1 MKVRRLQIEDFR
13 SVAEGQVTFS
23 DNTLLVGGNNVGKS
37 TICEALDLALGPER
51 LYRRPV
57 VDEHDFYGGR
67 YVDEDGNPIAIQI
80 RAVLVDLSPEAM
92 LRFGDHL
99 RRWDDTALEFIDE
112 ESDGA
117 DRADDDGIDWALPV
131 LFVARYDRDEDDFV
145 AQTFFDHP
153 AVAEEDLDDEQR
165 ASLGQG
171 RTEFGRTHKRFCGY
185 VYLRALRTGS
195 RALGLQRGS
204 LLDTILRLGGEGD
217 GAPEMWFDTLD
228 RLRDLDPAV
237 GEIEQLQ
244 AIRTE
249 IRERM
254 GKFVGLAPGDESA
267 AFFASD
273 LTRAHLREVVRLFIA
288 TSPSDHSVP
297 FSRQGTGSIN
307 LLVFALLTLIA
318 DRRGNE
324 SVIFAMEEPEIALPP
339 HTQRRVTRFVRTT
352 MGQAIVTSHSPY
364 VIEQFEPEDIVMLN
378 RDSPGTLIGTRP
390 DSGGFKPKAY
400 RAQRRQFAEA
410 ILARAILVVEG
421 STEAALLP
429 VASSIL
435 EDADPD
441 YTHLDLAGISIFT
454 ADGDGDVPRWG
465 PIFKA
470 LDKQVFGFRDKQAA
484 SPAADVQAQ
493 LDVFDKFWESTE
505 VGVEGVLVNQTNL
518 AVHRRFLEVAVSRA
532 DYPPVAKYVP
542 TMTDAEVTDLAKQV
556 LKARKGD
563 GFAYGALF
571 VEQCQNEAE
580 LPEFLKSVLLE
591 IDEALRP
598 AAVDV
603 ETVDET
609 TADADTPDA
618 LVVPDTTTEDPGEAS
633 APEDT

>member
-1 MKVRRLQIEDFR
+1 MKVRRLEIENFR
-13 SVAEGQVTFS
+13 SVKDGHVVFS

-37 TICEALDLALGPER
+37 TVCEALDLALGPER

-67 YVDEDGNPIAIQI
+67 YTDADKNPIEIRI
-80 RAVLVDLSPEAM
+80 RAVLVDLSPEAII
-92 LRFGDHL
+92 RFGDHC
-99 RRWDDTALEFIDE
+99 RRWDDTKLEFIDE
-112 ESDGA
+112 APDGA
-117 DRADDDGIDWALPV
+117 DIADQAGMGWALPV
-131 LFVARYDRDEDDFV
+131 LFVARYERDEDDFV
-145 AQTFFDHP
+145 GQTFFDHP
-153 AVAEEDLDDEQR
+153 ALPDEDMDDEQR

-171 RTEFGRTHKRFCGY
+171 RSEFSRSSKRFCGY

-204 LLDTILRLGGEGD
+204 LLDTILRLGDEGD
-217 GAPEMWFDTLD
+217 GAPEMWFDTLAK
-228 RLRDLDPAV
+228 LRDLDPAV
-237 GEIEQLQ
+237 GEIEQLK

-249 IRERM
+249 IRDRM
-254 GKFVGLAPGDESA
+254 SKFVGLAPGDDSA

-273 LTRAHLREVVRLFIA
+273 LTREHLREVVRLFVA
-288 TSPSDHSVP
+288 TSPSDHPVP
-297 FSRQGTGSIN
+297 FARQGTGSIN

-318 DRRGNE
+318 DRKGND

-339 HTQRRVTRFVRTT
+339 HTQRRVTRFVRAT

-378 RDSPGTLIGTRP
+378 RVGAGTLAGTRP

-410 ILARAILVVEG
+410 ILACAVIVVEG

-435 EDADPD
+435 EAAGAD

-465 PIFKA
+465 PIFKS

-484 SPAADVQAQ
+484 AP
-493 LDVFDKFWESTE
+493 ETE
-505 VGVEGVLVNQTNL
+505 VQQQLSEFDTFWDSPETGIEHLLIKQTRP
-518 AVHRRFLEVAVSRA
+518 AVHRRFLEAAIARA
-532 DYPPVAKYVP
+532 DYPSSVAQYAE
-542 TMTDAEVTDLAKQV
+542 TMTDPEVAALATQV
-556 LKARKGD
+556 LKARKGE

-571 VEQCQNEAE
+571 IEHCQTAAE
-580 LPEFLKSVLLE
+580 LPEFLRTVLLK
-591 IDEALRP
+591 IDEVLRP
-598 AAVDV
+598 IA
-603 ETVDET
+603 EP
-609 TADADTPDA
+609 ADTGERASDDA
-618 LVVPDTTTEDPGEAS
+618 TESAGSDSCEMSAS
-633 APEDT
+633 EVHED